1 MKLDDETTA
10 QQLHALLTSKG
21 YALSLN
27 MILRCR
33 SLLGWTFRGSAY
45 CQLIREDNKL
55 RRFEWALANKLDD
68 FENVIFTNE
77 CTVQMETH
85 RRYCCRK
92 QGEAPRPKP
101 RPKHPYKV
109 HVWAGI
115 SLRGKSGICI
125 FNGIMDRFLY
135 VDILKKTL
143 LPFVEHQFSD
153 GHRFMADNYP
163 KHNSIVAREFLAEN
177 GIYWWRTPAESPDLN
192 PIENF
197 WHELKE
203 FIRREAKPKKKDE
216 LVDGIKYFWETVDL
230 AKCRKYIRHIHK
242 VIPKVIEL
250 EGAATGY

>member
-1 MKLDDETTA
+1 MNVPYKWRHTADIVVENKVKLPD
-10 QQLHALLTSKG
+10 
-21 YALSLN
+21 LSL
-27 MILRCR
+27 
-33 SLLGWTFRGSAY
+33 G
-45 CQLIREDNKL
+45 
-55 RRFEWALANKLDD
+55 
-68 FENVIFTNE
+68 
-77 CTVQMETH
+77 
-85 RRYCCRK
+85 
-92 QGEAPRPKP
+92 

-153 GHRFMADNYP
+153 GHRFMADNDP

-192 PIENF
+192 PIENL

-203 FIRREAKPKKKDE
+203 FIRREMKPKKKDE
-216 LVDGIKYFWETVDL
+216 LVDGIKCFWETVDL